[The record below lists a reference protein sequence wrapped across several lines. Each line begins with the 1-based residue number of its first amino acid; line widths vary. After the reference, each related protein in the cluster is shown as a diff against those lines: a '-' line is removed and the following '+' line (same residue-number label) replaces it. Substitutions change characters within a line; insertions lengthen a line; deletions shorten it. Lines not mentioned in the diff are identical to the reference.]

1 MPNTGKGGGI
11 SRKIGSG
18 ADRKRLKT
26 IVNDLEIPEGMAVI
40 VRTAGAE
47 RGKAEIKRDFEYLIR
62 LWNDVRELTLAST
75 APALI
80 HEEANI
86 IKRALRDMYTRDV
99 DEVFVEGTKATEWP
113 RI

>member
-1 MPNTGKGGGI
+1 
-11 SRKIGSG
+11 
-18 ADRKRLKT
+18 
-26 IVNDLEIPEGMAVI
+26 MAVI

-86 IKRALRDMYTRDV
+86 IKRALRDMYTAGRRRSLCRRGRRLPNGQGF
-99 DEVFVEGTKATEWP
+99 DEAAGAKPRQTGTTL
-113 RI
+113 